1 MFQHTSGSKS
11 DSSSVPYHTVGKLL
25 EVFPP
30 RRTLANNDSLVFPV
44 FGAKHNMTEAASP
57 VSILYGLLCN
67 STGRRVQKTGRW
79 ANLLSDMTI
88 WSGRQNSKEEVAHC
102 TPTDILPHPMH
113 AH

>member
-30 RRTLANNDSLVFPV
+30 RRTNANNDSLVFPV

-67 STGRRVQKTGRW
+67 SAGRRVQNRALGQRVERHD
-79 ANLLSDMTI
+79 NLVGQTEFKGG
-88 WSGRQNSKEEVAHC
+88 SGSLAR
-102 TPTDILPHPMH
+102 PMH